1 MNVQYDRG
9 DTAPK
14 GNLNYIDHQTGMHLR
29 STTLETLVILDSS
42 HAWYTGMAVLDDGR
56 EVWFMVE
63 IKDVNK
69 GSPSPDWFTITIPAL
84 NYEAGGEMIGGNVTI
99 HKS

>member
-1 MNVQYDRG
+1 MYDRG
-9 DTAPK
+9 DSIPK
-14 GNLNYIDHQTGMHLR
+14 GNLNYVDHETGMHLT
-29 STTLETLVILDSS
+29 SAEFEQLVIVDSS
-42 HAWYTGMAVLDDGR
+42 HAWFTGTATADSGQQ
-56 EVWFMVE
+56 VWFKVE

-84 NYEAGGEMIGGNVTI
+84 NYQAGGEMIGGNMTI